1 MDEAPQALPASLVW
15 LKGLVIVLMVT
26 MILGVIAVVALLVT
40 RMPDANA
47 LPLPE
52 TIELPEG
59 AKAQAVTVGPD
70 WFAVVTTE
78 GRILVYDRLSG
89 VLRQEVEVTRP

>member
-26 MILGVIAVVALLVT
+26 MILGVITVVFVLVT

-52 TIELPEG
+52 TITLPDG
-59 AKAQAVTVGPD
+59 AVAQAVTVGPD
-70 WFAVVTTE
+70 WFAVVTTG

-89 VLRQEVEVTRP
+89 ALRQEVAIGE

>member
-1 MDEAPQALPASLVW
+1 
-15 LKGLVIVLMVT
+15 MVT
-26 MILGVIAVVALLVT
+26 MILGVIAVVWLLVT

-52 TIELPEG
+52 TIALPQG

-78 GRILVYDRLSG
+78 GRILVYDRITG
-89 VLRQEVEVTRP
+89 ALRQEVAVTP

>member
-26 MILGVIAVVALLVT
+26 MILGVIAVVWVIVT

-52 TIELPEG
+52 SIALPEG
-59 AKAQAVTVGPD
+59 ATAQAVTVGPD
-70 WFAVVTTE
+70 WFAVVTTG
-78 GRILVYDRLSG
+78 GRILVYDRVTG
-89 VLRQEVEVTRP
+89 ALRQEVEVGE

>member
-1 MDEAPQALPASLVW
+1 MLV
-15 LKGLVIVLMVT
+15 LLVT
-26 MILGVIAVVALLVT
+26 MILGVIAVVGLLVT

-52 TIELPEG
+52 TIQLPAG
-59 AKAQAVTVGPD
+59 AQAQAVTVGPD

-78 GRILVYDRLSG
+78 GRILVFDRLSG
-89 VLRQEVEVTRP
+89 ALRQEVAVTGDGD

>member
-26 MILGVIAVVALLVT
+26 MILGVITVVWVIVT

-52 TIELPEG
+52 SIALPEG

-78 GRILVYDRLSG
+78 GRILVYDRVTG
-89 VLRQEVEVTRP
+89 ALRQEVRVAP

>member
-1 MDEAPQALPASLVW
+1 
-15 LKGLVIVLMVT
+15 MVT
-26 MILGVIAVVALLVT
+26 MILGVIAVVWLLVT

-52 TIELPEG
+52 TIALPQG

-78 GRILVYDRLSG
+78 GRILVYDRITG
-89 VLRQEVEVTRP
+89 ALRQEVAVAP

>member
-15 LKGLVIVLMVT
+15 LEGLVIVLMVT
-26 MILGVIAVVALLVT
+26 MILGVIAVVWLLVT

-52 TIELPEG
+52 TIALPQG

-78 GRILVYDRLSG
+78 GRILVYDRITG
-89 VLRQEVEVTRP
+89 ALRQEVAVAP